1 MTLKDSFNRPVS
13 NLRVSLTPNCNLSCI
28 YCHREGENDP
38 KAPLSAAEIAEVLR
52 VAAGFGIRSV
62 KFTGG
67 EPMLRPDLIEIIRSV
82 PAGMES
88 SITTNGTLLAV
99 STRMT
104 LKDSFNR
111 PVSNLRVSLTPNCN
125 LSCIYCHRE
134 GENDPKAPLSAAEIS
149 EVLRVAAG
157 FGIRSVKF
165 TGGEPMLRPDLI
177 EIIKSVP
184 AGMES
189 SITTNGTLLA
199 GLAADIKQAGLRRVN
214 VSIDSLNP
222 ETYKKITGTDRLSD
236 VLEGIDAAIATGLT
250 PVKLNMVVLKGI
262 NDHEIDD
269 FLAYVRGNRDLV
281 LQLIEL
287 MNFNDCNYHG
297 DLNGLEDSLASRSK
311 QIITRRMHHRKKY
324 CLDGAEVEVVRP
336 LHNTEFCAF
345 CNRLRLTSD
354 GKLKPCLLRTDN
366 HVDIRGK
373 SGKDLEDLFVEAV
386 HRRQPFY
393 T

>member
-1 MTLKDSFNRPVS
+1 MTLKDTFNRPVS
-13 NLRVSLTPNCNLSCI
+13 NLRISLTPKCTLSCI
-28 YCHREGENDP
+28 YCHREGE
-38 KAPLSAAEIAEVLR
+38 KAPQGPLSAAEIAEVLR

-67 EPMLRPDLIEIIRSV
+67 EP
-82 PAGMES
+82 A
-88 SITTNGTLLAV
+88 
-99 STRMT
+99 
-104 LKDSFNR
+104 
-111 PVSNLRVSLTPNCN
+111 
-125 LSCIYCHRE
+125 
-134 GENDPKAPLSAAEIS
+134 
-149 EVLRVAAG
+149 
-157 FGIRSVKF
+157 
-165 TGGEPMLRPDLI
+165 LRPDLI

-199 GLAADIKQAGLRRVN
+199 GLAADLKQAGLRRVN
-214 VSIDSLNP
+214 VSIDSLDP
-222 ETYKKITGTDRLSD
+222 ATYKKITGTDRLSD
-236 VLEGIDAAIATGLT
+236 VLEGIDAAIASGLT
-250 PVKLNMVVLKGI
+250 PVKLNMVVLKGV

-287 MNFNDCNYHG
+287 MNFNDCDYHG

-373 SGKDLEDLFVEAV
+373 SGKELEDLFVEAV

>member
-1 MTLKDSFNRPVS
+1 MTLKDAYNRPVS
-13 NLRVSLTPNCNLSCI
+13 NLRISLTPKCNLSCI
-28 YCHREGENDP
+28 YCHREGE
-38 KAPLSAAEIAEVLR
+38 KAPQGPLSAAEIAEVLR

-67 EPMLRPDLIEIIRSV
+67 EP
-82 PAGMES
+82 
-88 SITTNGTLLAV
+88 T
-99 STRMT
+99 
-104 LKDSFNR
+104 
-111 PVSNLRVSLTPNCN
+111 
-125 LSCIYCHRE
+125 
-134 GENDPKAPLSAAEIS
+134 
-149 EVLRVAAG
+149 
-157 FGIRSVKF
+157 
-165 TGGEPMLRPDLI
+165 LRPDLI

-199 GLAADIKQAGLRRVN
+199 GLAADLKQAGLRRVN
-214 VSIDSLNP
+214 VSIDSLDP
-222 ETYKKITGTDRLSD
+222 ATYKKITGTDCLSD
-236 VLEGIDAAIATGLT
+236 VLEGIDAAIASGLT
-250 PVKLNMVVLKGI
+250 PVKLNMVLLKGI

-269 FLAYVRGNRDLV
+269 FLTYVRGNRDLV

-287 MNFNDCNYHG
+287 MNFNDCDYHG
-297 DLNGLEDSLASRSK
+297 DLNGLETSLASRSK
-311 QIITRRMHHRKKY
+311 QIVTRRMHHRKKY

-345 CNRLRLTSD
+345 CNRLRVTSD

-373 SGKDLEDLFVEAV
+373 SGKELEDLFIEAV
-386 HRRQPFY
+386 RRREPFY